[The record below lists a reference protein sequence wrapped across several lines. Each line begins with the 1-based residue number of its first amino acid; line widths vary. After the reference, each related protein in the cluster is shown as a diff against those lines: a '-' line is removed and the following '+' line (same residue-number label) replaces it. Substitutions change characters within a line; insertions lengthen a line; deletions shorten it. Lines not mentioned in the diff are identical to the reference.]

1 LIHFFFSLF
10 LSSLL
15 FSIAINEKGSNLQN
29 LLKRSNAA
37 VRAGRRSSVVAVMK
51 QVRKVKINHLKEEEI
66 GELV

>member
-1 LIHFFFSLF
+1 MIHFFFSLF

-15 FSIAINEKGSNLQN
+15 LIAINEKGSNLQN

-66 GELV
+66 EELA